1 MNPDLPHDLVTAA
14 ADLGRRAAERVP
26 VSFDLDEDQPLVVA
40 RIRDDETLEA
50 HDLERFLDAPVWPR
64 GAATLHDP
72 ADFAAYVTR
81 LGTSEHTTL
90 WADLAGGRI
99 AAVLD
104 DHADYAAAG
113 WRRHTVALTMQ
124 DDVDWATWAKWD
136 NKLVTQTQFADHIE
150 QMTHTIVEPSAADML
165 EVVTGFHAKRN
176 VTFRQQ
182 VNITSGDVQLT
193 YDEASTATATTKAGH
208 IEVPRQFTVMLTPW
222 TTVDPVLL
230 TARLRWRIEGGSLAI
245 GYSLLR
251 PDRARAQA
259 FDQVLMTVR
268 DGVLDGNGE
277 PRFPLFLGAK
287 PDRVGAR
294 S

>member
-40 RIRDDETLEA
+40 RLRNDEALEA

-64 GAATLHDP
+64 GSVTVHDP

-136 NKLVTQTQFADHIE
+136 NKLVTQTVFADHIE

-176 VTFRQQ
+176 VTFRQE
-182 VNITSGDVQLT
+182 VNVTSGDVQLT
-193 YDEASTATATTKAGH
+193 YDEATTATTKAGH

-222 TTVDPVLL
+222 TTVSPVLL

-251 PDRARAQA
+251 PDRARADA
-259 FDQVLMTVR
+259 FNTVLATVR
-268 DGVLDGNGE
+268 DGVANERGE
-277 PRFPLFLGAK
+277 ALFPLFLGAK
-287 PDRVGAR
+287 PDRVGPR
-294 S
+294 G